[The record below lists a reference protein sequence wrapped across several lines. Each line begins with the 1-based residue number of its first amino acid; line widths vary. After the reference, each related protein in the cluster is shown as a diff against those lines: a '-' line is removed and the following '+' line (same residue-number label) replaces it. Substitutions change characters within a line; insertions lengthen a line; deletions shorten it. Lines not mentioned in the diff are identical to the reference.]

1 MFRFVFSWRQEVI
14 RSEIRKEI
22 NRKSVVK
29 KKNSEKLGRKNYTD
43 SLTNIRKK
51 RRKVKGRK
59 KINRK

>member
-29 KKNSEKLGRKNYTD
+29 NKNSEKLGRKNYTD

-51 RRKVKGRK
+51 RK
-59 KINRK
+59 KS